1 MNEQGT
7 GNRDQGTGTA
17 PREKLPVIVSEVW
30 RAMRGTLSR
39 RTRGGSS
46 ADQLARPPRLR
57 YFAGP
62 LLILLAAFVAIVPQL
77 IRGNSCGHD
86 FDVHLVSWLDC
97 ANAWRHGI
105 PYPHWAPSPNYGA
118 GEPRFVFYPP
128 LTWMLG
134 AALGLILGWHLA
146 PIALTFLTLAAT
158 GLATRA
164 LALEALDDLPAT
176 LAGCAS
182 LFSLFTLFTAY
193 ERSSFPEFAG
203 GFWLPLIV
211 LFVMRDRPNSPC
223 PILSRFLRK
232 GGTPQTSMDRV
243 PPRMGVNPQTPT
255 DRLPPRMGVNPQTPT
270 DRVPPVPRTWG
281 PGREAGP
288 STIPGAPGLDFETWD
303 STVPNR
309 SFSSVFG
316 RALNGSTA
324 PLALALAGAWLSN
337 LPLGVMAG
345 YLMAAVALLCA
356 LANKSWAPILRSALA
371 AVLGLGLAAL
381 YWLSAAFERN
391 WVDIKQATQDPG
403 YNFENNWLFAH
414 SANPLLALHD
424 EILRQVSWIALSMIA
439 IAVAGIAI
447 SWRRRTLP
455 TAKSAASR
463 LWWIPVAAIPVVV
476 CFFLFPV
483 SRPLWYLL
491 PEMRF
496 LQYPWRWLEAVEAPM
511 AIFFVTAIWPSGRR
525 ARVLVLA
532 VCAAVFLAS
541 TVYAARVY
549 FQVCYPEDTV
559 ASVLFDHRTGAGSE
573 GMYEYEPP
581 GGDDSS
587 IATGLPDACL
597 VSDSSVVLGKP
608 DPDDPD
614 ANPVWSSDQGSCKA
628 TFHFTGGLQTNPE
641 HRQIRATTAH
651 AGYLILRLVSYPA
664 WRIRVNGQLQTALPK
679 RDDGLIVVPVPQGP
693 LDLTVD
699 WTISPGVPAGRWVSA
714 LSLLLLI
721 ALWSYERRRGP
732 FRLT

>member
-1 MNEQGT
+1 MKEQGI
-7 GNRDQGTGTA
+7 RD
-17 PREKLPVIVSEVW
+17 
-30 RAMRGTLSR
+30 RATK
-39 RTRGGSS
+39 GSS
-46 ADQLARPPRLR
+46 DADSSRLR
-57 YFAGP
+57 YHAGF
-62 LLILLAAFVAIVPQL
+62 LMILLAAFVAIVPQL

-97 ANAWRHGI
+97 VNAWHHGI
-105 PYPHWAPSPNYGA
+105 LYPHWASSPNYGA

-134 AALGLILGWHLA
+134 AALALILPWHLV

-193 ERSSFPEFAG
+193 ERSAFPEFAG

-211 LFVMRDRPNSPC
+211 LFVMRDRD
-223 PILSRFLRK
+223 
-232 GGTPQTSMDRV
+232 GM
-243 PPRMGVNPQTPT
+243 
-255 DRLPPRMGVNPQTPT
+255 
-270 DRVPPVPRTWG
+270 PPVPRIWG

-288 STIPGAPGLDFETWD
+288 PTRPS
-303 STVPNR
+303 R
-309 SFSSVFG
+309 SLLR
-316 RALNGSTA
+316 RAFNGSTA

-345 YLMAAVALLCA
+345 YLMAGVALLWA
-356 LANKSWAPILRSALA
+356 LANKSWAPLLRAALA
-371 AVLGLGLAAL
+371 GVLGLGLAAT
-381 YWLSAAFERN
+381 YWLPAAFERY
-391 WVDIKQATQDPG
+391 WVDIQQATEDPG

-414 SANPLLALHD
+414 NANPLLALHD
-424 EILRQVSWIALSMIA
+424 VILRQVSWIAISMIA
-439 IAVAGIAI
+439 VAVAAIVI
-447 SWRRRTLP
+447 SWRRGALTV
-455 TAKSAASR
+455 AKSAGSR
-463 LWWIPVAAIPVVV
+463 LWWVPLAAIPVVV
-476 CFFLFPV
+476 FFFLFPI
-483 SRPLWYLL
+483 SRPFWLLL

-511 AIFFVTAIWPSGRR
+511 AIFVVTAIWPSGRR
-525 ARVLVLA
+525 ARVTVLV

-541 TVYAARVY
+541 TLYAAKYY

-559 ASVLFDHRTGAGSE
+559 ASVLFDYQAGAGSV

-597 VSDSSVVLGKP
+597 VSDPSVVLGKP

-614 ANPVWSSDQGSCKA
+614 ANPIWSPDQGSCQA
-628 TFHFTGGLQTNPE
+628 TFATLHGIQTNPE
-641 HRQIRATTAH
+641 HREIRASTAH
-651 AGYLILRLVSYPA
+651 TGYLILRLVSYPA
-664 WRIRVNGQLQTALPK
+664 WHIRVNGQLQAALPK
-679 RDDGLIVVPVPQGP
+679 RSDGLIIVPVPQGAV
-693 LDLTVD
+693 DLTID
-699 WTISPGVPAGRWVSA
+699 WTRSPDVVAGRWLSA
-714 LSLLLLI
+714 LSVLLLI
-721 ALWSYERRRGP
+721 LLAFCELRRGP
-732 FRLT
+732 ARLT